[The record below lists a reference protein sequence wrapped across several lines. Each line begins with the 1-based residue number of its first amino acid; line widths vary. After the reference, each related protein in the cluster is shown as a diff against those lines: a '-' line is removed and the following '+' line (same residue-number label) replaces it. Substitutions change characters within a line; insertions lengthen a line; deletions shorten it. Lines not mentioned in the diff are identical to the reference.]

1 MLFEIDRLLQP
12 CETSR
17 KWLLL
22 NGTALSKSSSKD
34 PGDLI
39 DAITRQN
46 EYSQIVIVPD
56 VQKIPAKLAQ
66 GFHSLVDT
74 YGTMAK
80 RPGAVYIFTLMIP
93 RLDKS
98 LTVTQMVEDILLET
112 WKELDGDELQP
123 LVTRISNFILPVS
136 KEDGAQ
142 FCPLKIDS
150 TFDVKIP

>member
-12 CETSR
+12 CETR

-39 DAITRQN
+39 DAINKQN

-56 VQKIPAKLAQ
+56 IQKIPAKLAQ

-74 YGTMAK
+74 YGTMAQ

-93 RLDKS
+93 RLNES
-98 LTVTQMVEDILLET
+98 LTVTQMVENILLET

-136 KEDGAQ
+136 KEDEAQ
-142 FCPLKIDS
+142 SCPLKIDS
-150 TFDVKIP
+150 TVDVKIP